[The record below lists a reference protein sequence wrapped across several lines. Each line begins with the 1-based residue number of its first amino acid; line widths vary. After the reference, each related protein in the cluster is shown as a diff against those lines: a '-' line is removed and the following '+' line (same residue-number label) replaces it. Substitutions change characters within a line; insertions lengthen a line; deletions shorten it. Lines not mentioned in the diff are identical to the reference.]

1 MKNLSHNY
9 CIENFLIILMLCFNN
24 AVRVEIKD
32 VI

>member
-24 AVRVEIKD
+24 AVRVEIKN

>member
-9 CIENFLIILMLCFNN
+9 CIENFLVILMLYFNN
-24 AVRVEIKD
+24 AVRVEIKN